1 MAPEDDL
8 NCRLA
13 SRLLSLAGERAL
25 TEGEL
30 RALRLHLDECLMCV
44 NFDAQ
49 LRFLHKAAKR
59 YFEG

>member
-1 MAPEDDL
+1 MATEDDL

-30 RALRLHLDECLMCV
+30 RALRRHLDECLMCV